1 MRPSAR
7 FIFKFIIVH
16 LVTYIVTGLIAFSTF
31 MKGLY
36 TGPDALFASF
46 LVTPA
51 DPELWN
57 AMLTKMI
64 PIQLIRG
71 LLLGMVFY
79 SLSKYLKRM
88 SLRRRFIMFM
98 GFYFLVGFLAGPAIG
113 PGTLEGMVYM
123 LPKFSPDG
131 HVKVFG
137 EMALQSVL
145 LSAWMAKWMRTTPL
159 PESAERD

>member
-7 FIFKFIIVH
+7 FIIKFIIVH
-16 LVTYIVTGLIAFSTF
+16 LVTYILTGVIAFSTF
-31 MKGLY
+31 MKDLY

-46 LVTPA
+46 LVTPS
-51 DPELWN
+51 DPALWS
-57 AMLTKMI
+57 AMLTRML

-79 SLSKYLKRM
+79 SLSKSLKQM

-113 PGTLEGMVYM
+113 PGTLEGLVYM
-123 LPKFSPDG
+123 RPEYSPTG
-131 HVKVFG
+131 HFRVFC
-137 EMALQSVL
+137 EMALQSVM
-145 LSAWMAKWMRTTPL
+145 LSAWMAKWMRTTPIETE
-159 PESAERD
+159 ESI

>member
-16 LVTYIVTGLIAFSTF
+16 LVTYIITGLIAFSTF

-51 DPELWN
+51 DPELWS
-57 AMLTKMI
+57 AMITKML

-131 HVKVFG
+131 HFKVFC

-159 PESAERD
+159 PESAVHD